1 MSLMVIA
8 STLRGLVCFLTIFP
22 VGRCEG
28 RTCGECDD
36 CFTQASKHMYLFPL
50 IGAFIGLLAGLFAWA
65 FLHILPSL
73 VVGALTLGLLLL
85 ITGVHHTDG
94 LLDFGDGV
102 MSLGTPERKVQVMH
116 DQQTGAAGIV
126 LGLITIGTTVFSI
139 AELGIGII
147 VRAAISAEVSAKL
160 AMVVCA
166 WAGRSRHTG
175 LGKKFVEAMHGA
187 RRNIRLTWALAIS
200 ILTDTLLL
208 QTLGVMALIAGIAT
222 ALVIVWISHRSFQSV
237 TGDVMGAAN
246 DLARMV
252 SLVTILGAMRWL

>member
-1 MSLMVIA
+1 MTLTVIA

-22 VGRCEG
+22 IGRCEG

-36 CFTQASKHMYLFPL
+36 CFTQASEHMYLFPL
-50 IGAFIGLLAGLFAWA
+50 IRAFIGLLAGLFAWTL
-65 FLHILPSL
+65 LHILPSL
-73 VVGALTLGLLLL
+73 VVGSLTLGLLLL

-102 MSLGTPERKVQVMH
+102 MSSGSSERKIQVMH
-116 DQQTGAAGIV
+116 DQQTGAAGIA
-126 LGLITIGTTVFSI
+126 LGLITIGTTVFSM

-166 WAGRSRHTG
+166 WAGRSTRRG
-175 LGKKFVEAMHGA
+175 LGKRFVEAMHG
-187 RRNIRLTWALAIS
+187 RWRNVRLMSALTTSFVTA
-200 ILTDTLLL
+200 TLLL
-208 QTLGVMALIAGIAT
+208 QTLGVVTLIAGIAT
-222 ALVIVWISHRSFQSV
+222 ALVIVRVSHRSFQGV